1 MCKVNVWRREGCFR
15 EKVLFGL
22 EGVMGKLEGNV
33 EGNVE
38 GAKVGAGK
46 IEKKK
51 LWKEYES
58 TVKS

>member
-33 EGNVE
+33 EG
-38 GAKVGAGK
+38 AKVGAGK
-46 IEKKK
+46 IEKKN
-51 LWKEYES
+51 YGRS
-58 TVKS
+58 TRAQ